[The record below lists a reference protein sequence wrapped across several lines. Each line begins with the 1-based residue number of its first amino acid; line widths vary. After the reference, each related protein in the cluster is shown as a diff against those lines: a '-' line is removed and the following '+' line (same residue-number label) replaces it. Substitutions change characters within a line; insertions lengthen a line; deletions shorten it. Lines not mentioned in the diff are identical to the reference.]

1 MFCSFLLKK
10 LFCKTETLDL
20 SYNLLETTIDH
31 LQHLHFLQ
39 TLNLSNNRLHDL
51 SDFNA
56 RVGNIRSLDLSFN
69 ELITTDGLSR
79 LYSLITLNL
88 SSNKL
93 DSIKNI
99 ESLGSLPCLENLWL
113 KNNPLTRI
121 VDYRIRVFSVFHNRA
136 KDVNNAHLFCF
147 YYIVNFPFFFMCRF
161 G

>member
-1 MFCSFLLKK
+1 M
-10 LFCKTETLDL
+10 DL
-20 SYNLLETTIDH
+20 SYNLLESTIDH

-39 TLNLSNNRLHDL
+39 NLNLSNNRLHDV

-56 RVGNIRSLDLSFN
+56 RVGNIRSLDLSYN
-69 ELITTDGLSR
+69 ELVTTDGLSR

-99 ESLGSLPCLENLWL
+99 ESLGSLPCLENLSL
-113 KNNPLTRI
+113 KTNPLTRI
-121 VDYRIRVFSVFHNRA
+121 VDYRIRVLAVFHNRA
-136 KDVNNAHLFCF
+136 KDVNETSFCF
-147 YYIVNFPFFFMCRF
+147 AINFSSSLLNRF

>member
-1 MFCSFLLKK
+1 MLFKK

-39 TLNLSNNRLHDL
+39 NLNLSNNRLHDV

-56 RVGNIRSLDLSFN
+56 RVGNIRSLDLSYN

-113 KNNPLTRI
+113 KNNPLTRM
-121 VDYRIRVFSVFHNRA
+121 VDYRLRVFAVFHNRA
-136 KDVNNAHLFCF
+136 KDVKYFLENFCSKILFFLCHSL
-147 YYIVNFPFFFMCRF
+147 N
-161 G
+161 